1 MFLRTFM
8 FGKSADD
15 WNTYPNRRFSG
26 GTTLPS
32 EAENSVVPMT
42 VICPLSGRER
52 PAMQLSSVV
61 LPLPDGPNT
70 EIAPASNVTSQ
81 SRVNCGKR
89 LVMAMWATG
98 AVMAVTRPPGEGSL
112 TAASCGR
119 PAWRP
124 RWRSQW
130 PSAEAPAC
138 RRAGSRL
145 SRVPAAGSASCPRC
159 SRQR

>member
-8 FGKSADD
+8 FGNSAED
-15 WNTYPNRRFSG
+15 WKTYPNRRFSG
-26 GTTLPS
+26 GTALRS

-70 EIAPASNVTSQ
+70 EVAPASNVTSQ
-81 SRVNCGKR
+81 SNVNCGNR

-98 AVMAVTRPPGEGSL
+98 ADMAITRPPVEESL
-112 TAASCGR
+112 TAANCGR
-119 PAWRP
+119 QAWRP

-130 PSAEAPAC
+130 RSAEAPAY

-145 SRVPAAGSASCPRC
+145 SRAPGAGSASCPRC
-159 SRQR
+159 FRRP